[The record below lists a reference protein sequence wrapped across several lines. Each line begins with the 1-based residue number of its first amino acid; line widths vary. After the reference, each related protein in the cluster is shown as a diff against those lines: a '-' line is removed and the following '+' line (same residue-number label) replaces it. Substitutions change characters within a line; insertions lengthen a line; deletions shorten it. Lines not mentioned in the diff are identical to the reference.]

1 MRNEVENERIQATI
15 ALAYDL
21 YVSTRPD
28 NEAVATFKN
37 QYCHLVNIDFF
48 GVW

>member
-37 QYCHLVNIDFF
+37 QYCHPVSIDFF